1 VRRWLKT
8 GISRFRI
15 DKITQKYPYIESLV
29 THFTDEALPI
39 AASPLLTQL
48 KNTASDLV
56 RQLSPAGAAL
66 QKTSPIMRLEGY
78 ITRADRG
85 DAGQLA
91 DLCLVA
97 FEGRWDDKVTILA
110 LTDVK
115 ARVEKVL
122 EILTRQLGVLQ
133 VSKKLNQNIS
143 NKLTKQQREYV
154 RPHSRLTIGSTSVNS

>member
-1 VRRWLKT
+1 MRRWLKT

-39 AASPLLTQL
+39 AANPLLTQL

-66 QKTSPIMRLEGY
+66 QKTSPIMRLDGY

-97 FEGRWDDKVTILA
+97 FEGRWDEKVTILA

-143 NKLTKQQREYV
+143 NKLTKQQRE
-154 RPHSRLTIGSTSVNS
+154 